1 MSRQRPRILL
11 YSHDTFGLGHLRRT
25 LGIAERVAGDW
36 PQASQLLIT
45 GSMVAGAF
53 GLPPHLD
60 LIKLPALSKKSSGK
74 YKARALP
81 LSLAQTIHWREQMIL
96 QAVQCFEPDLVLVDK
111 TPAGVEGEL
120 LPTIRYLK
128 SWCPH
133 VCLVLGMRD
142 IEDAPAATRAEWD
155 ANGTRSLHEEIY
167 DRILLYGWREV
178 FDPIDEYGM
187 SDTVAAKVEVCG
199 YLGREISVRP
209 AAAVRRELNAGE
221 RPLIV
226 VTAGGGGDGYELLKS
241 FMDSRAL
248 SQPVDN
254 AHCLV
259 VTGPL
264 MAQGK
269 RRLLQQ
275 TSGLENLTVLE
286 FTPDLLSYL
295 AAADLIVSMAGY
307 NTVCEALTLGARLL
321 LVPRVRPRAEQQIRA
336 ERLAALGL
344 ARVLLPERLTPE
356 RLAHEI
362 DVSLNTPRAAVTLD
376 LNGLARVSRA
386 IGAILEGAPAAP
398 LPETPPIRNGHVG
411 STLQGVTAEL
421 LAPRKEQQR

>member
-1 MSRQRPRILL
+1 MSKQRPRILL

-25 LGIAERVAGDW
+25 QAIAERVAGDW

-53 GLPPHLD
+53 RLPPHLD
-60 LIKLPALSKKSSGK
+60 LIKLPALSKKSSGR

-96 QAVQCFEPDLVLVDK
+96 QAAQAFEPDLVLVDK
-111 TPAGVEGEL
+111 TPTGVEGEL

-128 SWCPH
+128 SWRPH
-133 VCLVLGMRD
+133 VRLVLGMRD
-142 IEDAPAATRAEWD
+142 IEDAPEATRAEWD
-155 ANGTRSLHEEIY
+155 ANGTRNLHEEIY
-167 DRILLYGWREV
+167 DRILLYGLREV
-178 FDPIDEYGM
+178 FDPIAEYGM
-187 SDTVAAKVEVCG
+187 SDTVAAKVDVCG
-199 YLGREISVRP
+199 YLGRDTSARP
-209 AAAVRRELNAGE
+209 AADVRRELNAGD
-221 RPLIV
+221 RLLIV
-226 VTAGGGGDGYELLKS
+226 VTAGGGGDGFELLKA
-241 FMDSRAL
+241 FMDSRAF
-248 SQPVDN
+248 SQTVSN

-275 TSGLENLTVLE
+275 ASRVEQLSLIE

-321 LVPRVRPRAEQQIRA
+321 LVPRMRPRAEQQIRA

-344 ARVLLPERLTPE
+344 ARVLLPEQLTAE

-362 DVSLNTPRAAVTLD
+362 DLSLSMPRAAVTLD
-376 LNGLARVSRA
+376 LDGLTRVSRA
-386 IGAILEGAPAAP
+386 IGAMLGDGPAALPAATPAESNGP
-398 LPETPPIRNGHVG
+398 LGG
-411 STLQGVTAEL
+411 TLQRIRVDVP
-421 LAPRKEQQR
+421 APRKEHQR